1 MANMKSKLKNFMAA
15 DDRGMKREEQ
25 TKKLLSI
32 IDSESPV
39 LTTVSSRMIFSPTFP
54 EAGP

>member
-15 DDRGMKREEQ
+15 DDRRMKREEQ
-25 TKKLLSI
+25 NKKLLSI